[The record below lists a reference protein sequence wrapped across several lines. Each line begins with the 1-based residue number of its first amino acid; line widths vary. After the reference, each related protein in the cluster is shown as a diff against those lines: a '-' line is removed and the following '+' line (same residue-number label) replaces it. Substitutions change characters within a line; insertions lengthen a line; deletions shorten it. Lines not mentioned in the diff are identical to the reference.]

1 MRRQVGGVVAGL
13 LEVVAFDVVYSRHS
27 ASVSGQERRRRR
39 DRGPGAP
46 AGRLR
51 PGVARSLAS
60 RGVGVVTEDQ
70 GHLPAHSDQGW
81 LRHWPGEASTS

>member
-27 ASVSGQERRRRR
+27 ASVTGQESRRRR

-51 PGVARSLAS
+51 PGVASCITFPQRCGQGRDTWTLTKLYLALFS
-60 RGVGVVTEDQ
+60 
-70 GHLPAHSDQGW
+70 
-81 LRHWPGEASTS
+81 